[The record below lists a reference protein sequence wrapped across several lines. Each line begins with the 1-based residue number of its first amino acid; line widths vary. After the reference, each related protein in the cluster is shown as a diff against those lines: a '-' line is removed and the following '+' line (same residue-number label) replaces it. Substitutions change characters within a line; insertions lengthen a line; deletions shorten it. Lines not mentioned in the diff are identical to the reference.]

1 MAGYYGNLAATQAVV
16 QDGWLYTGDL
26 GSLDEEGFLFITGR
40 KKEIIVTLGGK
51 NIAPVLL
58 ESLLLEDPLIE
69 QVMVIGSER
78 KFLVALI
85 YPGLTALSREM
96 GEATMTPLDASG
108 LATDARVLRLFEER
122 IGDRLA
128 DLSPYEQIG
137 QFVLIDRPF
146 SQEFNEL
153 TPKLSLRRAEVEENF
168 SQQIEAMY
176 QATRRQ

>member
-1 MAGYYGNLAATQAVV
+1 M
-16 QDGWLYTGDL
+16 
-26 GSLDEEGFLFITGR
+26 
-40 KKEIIVTLGGK
+40 
-51 NIAPVLL
+51 
-58 ESLLLEDPLIE
+58 
-69 QVMVIGSER
+69 
-78 KFLVALI
+78 
-85 YPGLTALSREM
+85 
-96 GEATMTPLDASG
+96 
-108 LATDARVLRLFEER
+108 LRLFEER

-153 TPKLSLRRAEVEENF
+153 TPKLSLRRAEIEENF